1 VHEAS
6 GVVMTPKVF
15 LAVVSLMQ
23 ADTKLKLGWHSW
35 RMKSDTTEAYL
46 VSASRMFLE
55 GSTSPTPLAAVMA
68 GERSLR
74 EWCECLNYAR
84 FLYSDSLEPTDGF
97 DDLSILS

>member
-1 VHEAS
+1 
-6 GVVMTPKVF
+6 MTSKVF

-55 GSTSPTPLAAVMA
+55 GSRHATPLAAVMA

-74 EWCECLNYAR
+74 EWCDCLSYAR
-84 FLYSDSLEPTDGF
+84 FLYSDELEPIEAGDEEI
-97 DDLSILS
+97 SSVIRW